1 MYSEAQIDEAIQKFT
16 CCITSAINISTRTK
30 VISGTFRQL
39 PKGIL
44 SKLDSEN
51 STKLLS
57 SHHTKEKPT
66 NFKKKSERTLKP
78 MTIIDGKKQL
88 WHQPRRQHPLRNEPK
103 VIKKVYPHSSYS

>member
-1 MYSEAQIDEAIQKFT
+1 MDSEAQIDEAIQIFT
-16 CCITSAINISTRTK
+16 CCITSAINLSTRTK
-30 VISGTFRQL
+30 VISGPFRQL
-39 PKGIL
+39 PKEIL
-44 SKLDSEN
+44 SKIDSEN

-88 WHQPRRQHPLRNEPK
+88 WTSTPK
-103 VIKKVYPHSSYS
+103 TTPSTK